1 MFHAFS
7 SLLIFALLLD
17 DGGATNYK
25 CEDLDLWP
33 LVTPLC
39 GDISDECRAASIE
52 YIELLTGDGELQ
64 TEDQISAWR
73 RFDSNGAIPFL
84 QEGKFQ
90 DVVMLNIC
98 DFLPEELS
106 DICNN
111 LDGLTIPVPYGNAA
125 GPGMEAEC
133 RNSHNSKYCF
143 NYASAFPISNSA
155 TIKLSSN
162 LQNPKIDTRRG
173 MEFINH
179 KNPIPRNVFFQQP
192 IETIM
197 NDSVLMML
205 NKSTNYVRD
214 ADTENEINLLTL
226 PKLSDILIT
235 RNSYIRNLHSSLME
249 IMAKAGS
256 EAPGDLI
263 RIIMGKLIFIWLSA
277 NGGNGPG
284 LPLPFAYQGAC
295 YPGACS
301 KRDISMNNI
310 AFSYDTIFK
319 YDQNGTHIAAFAPL
333 VPYPIDPTFWT
344 AGCSDDNKY
353 SGEWKT
359 ENYVVVY
366 YILTILGFFILVGTA
381 ADILGRF
388 LFKIQDHGLGYDLLT
403 AFSLMSNMEFIFQS
417 TPRKGSNRLDCFD
430 GMRAISM
437 TWVILGHNFLFGNNF
452 LHGRNREYTNAI
464 TSEHA
469 GGLAFEV
476 VPNGEFSVDSFLF
489 IGATLLSFLLLKDLD
504 KSNGWFH
511 AKGPVRILFFYLNRY
526 LRITVPYAL
535 VLAVY
540 IGVLPLMITK
550 PMGAAMIA
558 LWEGENCKHN
568 WWRHLLYYNI
578 YGQKAHQDALD
589 IEETD
594 SCLGQTWYLAFDMNW
609 FIVSPLVIYPLWRTK
624 FGKSQKIL
632 GLLWWS
638 ALYLGLFIA
647 NFAYTSDWQGWE
659 DYHATHNLPI
669 WNFAPWG
676 RRSHC
681 YMLGL
686 MMGYILHNTKD
697 MQIKITSAANL
708 LLWSLAFLVGFAVVY
723 GPYNNVDDTTIERRA
738 YYSLYKTAWGLCL
751 SWVTFACVKG
761 YGGPINDFLCWGLW
775 SPISK
780 ISFMTYL
787 FHMSFNWY
795 YFAMQ
800 DYNVDF
806 TMWLLTEIFVAQVA
820 VCLFIGLIGCLTLEL
835 PFGKIQK
842 LLMQRLLG
850 GKH

>member
-1 MFHAFS
+1 MQGSNNMFHAFS

-437 TWVILGHNFLFGNNF
+437 TWVILCHNFMNGNSV
-452 LHGRNREYTNAI
+452 LHARNKEYTISISSSSADN
-464 TSEHA
+464 S
-469 GGLAFEV
+469 LAFE
-476 VPNGEFSVDSFLF
+476 PIKNGQFSVDTFLF
-489 IGATLLSFLLLKDLD
+489 IGATLLSYLLLKDLD

-511 AKGPVRILFFYLNRY
+511 AKGLIRMFLFYANRY
-526 LRITVPYAL
+526 LRITIPLAL
-535 VLAVY
+535 AIAVLV
-540 IGVLPLMITK
+540 GVMPLTMTDS
-550 PMGAAMIA
+550 MGASVATNYEA
-558 LWEGENCKHN
+558 YWCKNN
-568 WWRHLLYYNI
+568 WYRNLLYYNI
-578 YGQKAHQDALD
+578 WPRYNGEMDMGCMGH
-589 IEETD
+589 
-594 SCLGQTWYLAFDMNW
+594 TWYLAFDMEW
-609 FIVSPLVIYPLWRTK
+609 FLVSPLVAYPLWLTK
-624 FGKSQKIL
+624 FGKSRKFL
-632 GLLWWS
+632 GILWWS
-638 ALYLGLFIA
+638 VIFLFFLAA
-647 NFAYTSDWQGWE
+647 NWIHVNHRDWI
-659 DYHATHNLPI
+659 NLDQTVLPP

-676 RRSHC
+676 TRSHC

-686 MMGYILHNTKD
+686 LMGYVLHTTKGTTVKINRILN
-697 MQIKITSAANL
+697 I
-708 LLWSLAFLVGFAVVY
+708 LLWLVTFTAGAAVVY
-723 GPYNNVDDTTIERRA
+723 GPYWHMTRS
-738 YYSLYKTAWGLCL
+738 SLLVYLTWYRLTWGLCL
-751 SWVTFACVKG
+751 SWVTFSCVKG
-761 YGGPINDFLCWGLW
+761 HGGVVNDLLSWGLW
-775 SPISK
+775 APVSRV
-780 ISFMTYL
+780 SFMTYL
-787 FHMSFNWY
+787 LHISLSWY
-795 YFAMQ
+795 YFTSQ
-800 DYNVDF
+800 TYSLDLS
-806 TMWLLTEIFVAQVA
+806 MWLMTEMFVAQLALDLA
-820 VCLFIGLIGCLTLEL
+820 VGLLASLTLEL
-835 PFGKIQK
+835 PFGRIQK
-842 LLMQRLLG
+842 MIIQKILNAND
-850 GKH
+850 